1 MRTEWRKYMITLT
14 KLNGTQFVLNS
25 DLIEVIQ
32 ENPDTTIR
40 LTNGITYIV
49 EESMQDVVKMTLQF
63 RRKVFKDIIDS
74 VK

>member
-1 MRTEWRKYMITLT
+1 MITLT

-40 LTNGITYIV
+40 LTNGSTYIV
-49 EESMQDVVKMTLQF
+49 EEPMEEVVRLTLQF
-63 RRKVFKDIIDS
+63 RRSI
-74 VK
+74 

>member
-1 MRTEWRKYMITLT
+1 MITLT

-49 EESMQDVVKMTLQF
+49 ERIDARRCENDLTVSEES
-63 RRKVFKDIIDS
+63 I
-74 VK
+74 

>member
-1 MRTEWRKYMITLT
+1 MITLT

-40 LTNGITYIV
+40 LTNGSTYIV
-49 EESMQDVVKMTLQF
+49 EEPMEEVVRLTLQF
-63 RRKVFKDIIDS
+63 RRKVFRDLIESAK
-74 VK
+74 